1 MTTESEWSHAALCL
15 TFTGSDHQACG
26 ILDYFHHGGGED
38 GVPEGHALSNYLC
51 DNIKGDEYLK
61 VTTPSAGCKLV
72 TALREGIG
80 SDNPVTWLD
89 VLAGP
94 SGGFT
99 CEDYDLCPSNGVS
112 GYARGPSNA
121 VVDIKTCATDGSEGA
136 GLFPQSSVNVT
147 ARLRGEPMRYTMP
160 KFVCFTYPAGL
171 SSFELTYHVG
181 PNPGAPPYYGR
192 NFFFSGAYIVAAD
205 ASCTA
210 SER

>member
-1 MTTESEWSHAALCL
+1 ME
-15 TFTGSDHQACG
+15 
-26 ILDYFHHGGGED
+26 
-38 GVPEGHALSNYLC
+38 
-51 DNIKGDEYLK
+51 

-80 SDNPVTWLD
+80 SDNPVTWPD